1 MSLIPYIRRSA
12 SPARFLADRP
22 GLFESI
28 FDDFPFARSFVLDRE
43 SAAVPAVD
51 ILEKNGNLIL
61 RAELPGISEKDIE
74 LKLDGSVLTLKG
86 ERRLEDESKREDYHR
101 IESFHGAFS
110 RSFTLPETVER
121 EKIKADFK
129 NGVLTVTIPQKPEL
143 KPREIPVT
151 AG

>member
-1 MSLIPYIRRSA
+1 MSLIPYIRRVA
-12 SPARFLADRP
+12 SPSRFLADRP

-28 FDDFPFARSFVLDRE
+28 FDDFPFARSFGLDRE
-43 SAAVPAVD
+43 NAVPAVD

-86 ERRLEDESKREDYHR
+86 ERKLENESKREDYHR
-101 IESFHGAFS
+101 IESFHGTFS
-110 RSFTLPETVER
+110 RSFTLPETLER
-121 EKIKADFK
+121 EKIKADYK